1 MIQPL
6 GPRLQVNQ
14 RRIRRTLVDTQTR
27 HALKNDKFAQAA
39 ASSASWIGDH
49 RSGVLRWVI
58 SAAAVVILAVA
69 ILVLWNSRSAAADL
83 ALGGAMDVYN
93 TPLAQ
98 PGEPA
103 QPNTYTTS
111 QARAT
116 EANREFVAVAH
127 DFSWLPQ
134 AAKAHYFAG
143 ITYEDLGQNGPAETE
158 LKIAAD
164 SWDRDLS
171 NLAKLALAGLYHQTG
186 RDSQAIDLYNE
197 LVAKPSITVSA
208 SVAQLS
214 LADLYVAQGKQD
226 QARALWAKI
235 KDADKD
241 GAAGSIASQKL
252 TAKQ

>member
-1 MIQPL
+1 
-6 GPRLQVNQ
+6 
-14 RRIRRTLVDTQTR
+14 VDTQTR

-39 ASSASWIGDH
+39 ASSASWLGEH

-58 SAAAVVILAVA
+58 SAAAILVLAVA
-69 ILVLWNSRSAAADL
+69 ALVYWNMRSAAADL

-93 TPLAQ
+93 APLAQ
-98 PGEPA
+98 PGEPSM
-103 QPNTYTTS
+103 TGVYTTAE
-111 QARAT
+111 ARAK

-143 ITYEDLGQNGPAETE
+143 ISYEDLGQNGPAESE
-158 LKIAAD
+158 LKTAAGAWNHD
-164 SWDRDLS
+164 IS
-171 NLAKLALAGLYHQTG
+171 NLAKLALAGLYRQTG

-197 LVAKPSITVSA
+197 LTAKPSVTVSA
-208 SVAQLS
+208 SVAQLD
-214 LADLYVAQGKQD
+214 LADLYAAEGKQE
-226 QARALWAKI
+226 QARALWAKV
-235 KDADKD
+235 KDSDKE